1 MALRTSTPSRAYP
14 PPPPS
19 ILKQIRNKGAWLF
32 VCLFY
37 TILQV
42 RFIWVQDIPAVSGNS
57 RYMFRRVKV
66 PRKKNSESAPTLFS
80 INLFTKYEVLGLSSP
95 GTLRESTKSLINRQ
109 TTTDKE
115 LKDVAKF
122 YKKENPLNVGSIK
135 RSLWLISWQRQV
147 LGEEQIF
154 HMFNPFFIIQCMFRS
169 FLCVYVIL
177 YSSGQEG
184 GKNSLK
190 LSQYINPKI
199 DSLKPCWVV
208 CKAFLKWKN
217 RLSCD

>member
-1 MALRTSTPSRAYP
+1 M
-14 PPPPS
+14 
-19 ILKQIRNKGAWLF
+19 
-32 VCLFY
+32 
-37 TILQV
+37 
-42 RFIWVQDIPAVSGNS
+42 
-57 RYMFRRVKV
+57 
-66 PRKKNSESAPTLFS
+66 
-80 INLFTKYEVLGLSSP
+80 LGLSSP

-177 YSSGQEG
+177 YSSG
-184 GKNSLK
+184 
-190 LSQYINPKI
+190 
-199 DSLKPCWVV
+199 
-208 CKAFLKWKN
+208 
-217 RLSCD
+217 